1 MVPFIGRYIMEN
13 GNKRYSWRLREELKE
28 ALMYIPDAYF
38 MPLKASP
45 TVETLAEIFTNNIVP
60 LLQEYFYEDY
70 EKIRLVLGDNRK
82 SNPEEQF
89 IVAKENDYAE
99 LFGDIEAGLDDG
111 YSYEIN
117 DAAFGNIEAYR
128 SI

>member
-1 MVPFIGRYIMEN
+1 M
-13 GNKRYSWRLREELKE
+13 SLK
-28 ALMYIPDAYF
+28 D
-38 MPLKASP
+38 SP

-99 LFGDIEAGLDDG
+99 LFGDIEVGLDDG